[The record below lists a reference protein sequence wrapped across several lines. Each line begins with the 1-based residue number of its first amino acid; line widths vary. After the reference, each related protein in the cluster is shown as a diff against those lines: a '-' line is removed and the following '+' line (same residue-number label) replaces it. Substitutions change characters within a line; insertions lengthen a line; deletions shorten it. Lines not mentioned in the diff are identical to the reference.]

1 MVLVKGKAEVP
12 EEGKPRLLVT
22 DVQPLEQAKLTEAR
36 YVTIRIPMLQWDRQK
51 GERLREILGAHKGD
65 CPVTLEIV
73 RLDEFAVAVSPSAL
87 YRVRPDATL
96 RDEVEALLGPGALVL
111 ARTNGMDREH
121 A

>member
-1 MVLVKGKAEVP
+1 
-12 EEGKPRLLVT
+12 
-22 DVQPLEQAKLTEAR
+22 VQPLEQAKLTEAR

-51 GERLREILGAHKGD
+51 GERLREILGAHKAD

-73 RLDEFAVAVSPSAL
+73 RLDEFAVAVSPSSL

-111 ARTNGMDREH
+111 ARTNGLDRDH